1 MTPTQKLQQ
10 IKNWLFSFEKNHKFA
25 RYKGE
30 DNTEYEIDGDLSIGK
45 EVYKVMEDGKTE
57 MAADGKI
64 QIDGKVLEV
73 VKGVIKNII
82 SGNKVIDRMPYQNI
96 NEENKKT
103 EMSENQKFA
112 VSDSLNDGTQVSVS
126 GDKIQPGADLRI
138 VVDGEEKLPPAGEH
152 ELKSGVVVVV
162 DEAGKI
168 LEVKPAEEKPE
179 IEVEVEAAEA
189 KPMEEKKDTG
199 VENIKEMMKQIME
212 AVEEMKQK
220 MSEMQNKQTKMGE
233 EFATFKKEPAAEP
246 IKRNEKADAYLFG
259 SGDNARVQMIEAFR
273 THIKNK

>member
-168 LEVKPAEEKPE
+168 LEVKPVEAKPE
-179 IEVEVEAAEA
+179 IDVEVEAAEA

-220 MSEMQNKQTKMGE
+220 MSEMQNKQTTMGE